1 MDGVRGDGL
10 LCSPCVLN
18 LSETHADDLLLGF
31 LSMAG
36 GIFGVP
42 PHLLMKN
49 AGCPSMSL
57 LLRFG
62 PRGWNDCD
70 GCHRFFRDARLSGA
84 LVWAGDGHSSHAI
97 AVYCIYGPAGARWDQ
112 SIMAYLDS
120 LLEAVALDA
129 AARGL
134 PSSVATL
141 TLSLMSPLCF
151 PACCL
156 VAGGMLLSGLL
167 LHTPA
172 VPPPLRRRL
181 ALSTPLRLVFC
192 AGVLLAPGRLPAA

>member
-1 MDGVRGDGL
+1 
-10 LCSPCVLN
+10 
-18 LSETHADDLLLGF
+18 
-31 LSMAG
+31 MAG

-57 LLRFG
+57 LPRFG

-70 GCHRFFRDARLSGA
+70 VAIVSSVMLVCPVPSSGREMVIPPT
-84 LVWAGDGHSSHAI
+84 LLQ
-97 AVYCIYGPAGARWDQ
+97 CIV
-112 SIMAYLDS
+112 SMVLHLDS

-156 VAGGMLLSGLL
+156 VAGGMLLSGQAPAA
-167 LHTPA
+167 HTGGT
-172 VPPPLRRRL
+172 
-181 ALSTPLRLVFC
+181 STIKAEARVVNVFC
-192 AGVLLAPGRLPAA
+192 AGVLLAPGHLPAAQADHSLF